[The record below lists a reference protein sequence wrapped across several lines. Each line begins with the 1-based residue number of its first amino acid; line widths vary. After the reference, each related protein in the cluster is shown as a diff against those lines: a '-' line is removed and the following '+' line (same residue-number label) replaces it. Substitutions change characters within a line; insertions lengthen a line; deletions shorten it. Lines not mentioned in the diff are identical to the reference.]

1 LEAQIWAGEHGEH
14 RTRRCGRERHR
25 LRDRVRSLVFRSLIP
40 APTWVW
46 LAVLGVGVL
55 LALKD
60 GISAFDVV
68 TLAVAGF
75 MIVGSVMSVADT
87 ATEAPDLTLKEPI
100 PVPAGYGFRQEDSA
114 VDSTRIYRS
123 EPLPAVKR
131 YKQAVAEANQAVEEV
146 VDYYIAGLPPEW
158 TIVERKED
166 VGYGDGL
173 NAQAKF
179 RQGDTSN
186 GIGIQVYPDMLGLS
200 DTTVVL
206 MIDALNCGEDVPG
219 FPSGEVCWQGPV

>member
-1 LEAQIWAGEHGEH
+1 MASAARDDAGGSVI
-14 RTRRCGRERHR
+14 GFAI
-25 LRDRVRSLVFRSLIP
+25 VFVSLVFRSFIP

-46 LAVLGVGVL
+46 LVVLVVGVL
-55 LALKD
+55 LAVKD
-60 GISAFDVV
+60 GISGFDVV

-100 PVPAGYGFRQEDSA
+100 PVPSGYGFKLDGSVQN
-114 VDSTRIYRS
+114 STRTYRS
-123 EPLPAVKR
+123 EPLPPVER
-131 YKQAVAEANQAVEEV
+131 YNQAVVEANQAVGEV

-158 TIVERKED
+158 TIVDRTED
-166 VGYGDGL
+166 LGYGDTL

-179 RQGDTSN
+179 RRGDTSN
-186 GIGIQVYPDMLGLS
+186 GIGIQVYADVWGLS

-206 MIDALNCGEDVPG
+206 MIQALNCGEDVPG

>member
-1 LEAQIWAGEHGEH
+1 MASTAQDDAGGSVI
-14 RTRRCGRERHR
+14 GF
-25 LRDRVRSLVFRSLIP
+25 VIVIVSLVFRSLIP

-60 GISAFDVV
+60 GISGFDVV

-100 PVPAGYGFRQEDSA
+100 PVPSGYGFKLDGSVQN
-114 VDSTRIYRS
+114 STHTYRS
-123 EPLPAVKR
+123 EPLAPVKR
-131 YKQAVAEANQAVEEV
+131 YNQAVAEANQAVGEV
-146 VDYYIAGLPPEW
+146 VDYYIVGLPPEW
-158 TIVERKED
+158 TIVDRTED

-173 NAQAKF
+173 NARAKF

-186 GIGIQVYPDMLGLS
+186 GIGIQVYADVWGLS

-206 MIDALNCGEDVPG
+206 MIQALNCGEDVPG
-219 FPSGEVCWQGPV
+219 FPAGEVCWQGPV

>member
-1 LEAQIWAGEHGEH
+1 MSSTAQDDAGGSVI
-14 RTRRCGRERHR
+14 GF
-25 LRDRVRSLVFRSLIP
+25 VIVFVSLVFRSLIP

-46 LAVLGVGVL
+46 LAVLAVGIL

-60 GISAFDVV
+60 GINGFDVV

-123 EPLPAVKR
+123 EPIPPVKR
-131 YKQAVAEANQAVEEV
+131 YKQAVAEANQAVAEV

-158 TIVERKED
+158 TVVDRTED
-166 VGYGDGL
+166 LGYGDTL

-186 GIGIQVYPDMLGLS
+186 GIGIQVYADVLGRS
-200 DTTVVL
+200 ATVIL
-206 MIDALNCGEDVPG
+206 TIQALNCGEDVPG

>member
-1 LEAQIWAGEHGEH
+1 MASTVQ
-14 RTRRCGRERHR
+14 
-25 LRDRVRSLVFRSLIP
+25 RDPVGSISGFVVVFVSFVFCSLIP

-46 LAVLGVGVL
+46 LIVLAVGVL
-55 LALKD
+55 LAVKD
-60 GISAFDVV
+60 GISGLDVV
-68 TLAVAGF
+68 TLVLAGF
-75 MIVGSVMSVADT
+75 LIVGSVMSVTDT
-87 ATEAPDLTLKEPI
+87 ATEAPNLTLKEPI
-100 PVPAGYGFRQEDSA
+100 PVPSGYGFKLDGSVQN
-114 VDSTRIYRS
+114 STRTYES
-123 EPLPAVKR
+123 EPLPPVKR
-131 YKQAVAEANQAVEEV
+131 YKQVVAEANQAVEEV

-158 TIVERKED
+158 TIVERKEF

-186 GIGIQVYPDMLGLS
+186 GIGIQVYAHMGGLS